1 MEQSKDLIKLLNLME
16 HPAFFV
22 ENGVIRLVNTR
33 AKSLFLEENQNI
45 QPLLYTG
52 QAEYPATPR
61 GVLSLKLKILDRVW
75 EASVTPMES
84 GDVFTIREAAVSPE
98 LQAMALVAQ
107 HLRSSIAP
115 MLTAAEAL
123 LPSGMIQENPEAK
136 HQAAQISRGLHQLLR
151 NIGNM
156 ADAAKYQ
163 SQEVFPKETLDID
176 GFIREIM
183 EKTRYFLEA
192 AHIRLAYEGLSDPL
206 YCQVHRELLERG
218 IYNLISNS
226 AKFTSAGETITAN
239 LTRQGTRLYFTVENP
254 ASQEAMPNPA
264 QAFSGYLRQPAIGD
278 GRQGIGLG
286 MVLVRAAASAHG
298 GALLLDYTPQGNL
311 RATLAMEIDQ
321 STSRIRSPQLRV
333 DYSGERD
340 HGLIELSDVLP
351 PSCY

>member
-1 MEQSKDLIKLLNLME
+1 MEQSKDLIKLLNLIE
-16 HPAFFV
+16 RPAFYV
-22 ENGVIRLVNTR
+22 ENGVVRFVNTR
-33 AKSLFLEENQNI
+33 AKSLFLEENQSI

-52 QAEYPATPR
+52 QAEYLATPH
-61 GVLSLKLKILDRVW
+61 GFLSLKLKILDRVW
-75 EASVTPMES
+75 EASVTPMET
-84 GDVFTIREAAVSPE
+84 GDIFTLTEAAASPE

-107 HLRSSIAP
+107 HLRSSISP

-123 LPSGMIQENPEAK
+123 LPSGLIQENPEAK
-136 HQAAQISRGLHQLLR
+136 EQAAQISLGLHQLLR

-156 ADAAKYQ
+156 ADAGKYQ
-163 SQEVFPKETLDID
+163 SQEVFHKETVDID
-176 GFIREIM
+176 GLVGEIM
-183 EKTRYFLEA
+183 EKARHFLEA
-192 AHIRLAYEGLSDPL
+192 ANIRLEYQGLSFPL

-226 AKFTSAGETITAN
+226 AKFTPAGETIRAS
-239 LTRQGTRLYFTVENP
+239 LTRQGTRLYFTLENP
-254 ASQEAMPNPA
+254 ASQEALPNPA
-264 QAFSGYLRQPAIGD
+264 QAFSGYLRQPSIGD

-311 RATLAMEIDQ
+311 RAALTMEIDQ
-321 STSRIRSPQLRV
+321 STSQVRSPMLRV

-340 HGLIELSDVLP
+340 HGLIELSDILP